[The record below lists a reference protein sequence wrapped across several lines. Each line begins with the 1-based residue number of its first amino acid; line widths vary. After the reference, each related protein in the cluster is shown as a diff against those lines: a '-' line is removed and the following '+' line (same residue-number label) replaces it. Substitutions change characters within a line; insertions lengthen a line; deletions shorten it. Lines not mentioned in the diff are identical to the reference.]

1 MMRVDI
7 EFYFDEVEDGVSGS
21 ARFSRDKVDDLY
33 TMAQMLTDAMRG
45 AGFSYVVNTGFEKDN
60 GEMVF
65 GEI

>member
-1 MMRVDI
+1 MRVDI
-7 EFYFDEVEDGVSGS
+7 EFYFDEEEDGVSGS

-60 GEMVF
+60 GEVVF